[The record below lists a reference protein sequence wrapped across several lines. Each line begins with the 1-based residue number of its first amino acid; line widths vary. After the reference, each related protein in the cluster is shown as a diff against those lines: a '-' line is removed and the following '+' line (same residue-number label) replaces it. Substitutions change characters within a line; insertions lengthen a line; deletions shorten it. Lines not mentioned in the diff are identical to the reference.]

1 MAYTDPSKMHII
13 ALSGFMGAGK
23 SSVGAELSRR
33 LSCGFIDLD
42 LFIEE
47 CEGISIPEIFAAE
60 GEAGFRRREADCLS
74 KAISSYSGTERLVLS
89 LGGGTLTCAESREIV
104 TADTFCIYLEAS
116 AMTLATR
123 LEKDAGGRP
132 MLQERAS
139 GKPEALY
146 DRICRLLSAR
156 RPVYEGCADLIV
168 CTDDLDISATA
179 EMIISR
185 LGLLK

>member
-1 MAYTDPSKMHII
+1 MAHTDPSKMRII

-47 CEGISIPEIFAAE
+47 SEGITIPEIFSSE
-60 GEAGFRRREADCLS
+60 GETGFRRREADCLS
-74 KAISSYSGTERLVLS
+74 KAISSSAGAERLVLS
-89 LGGGTLTCAESREIV
+89 LGGGTLTAAESREIV
-104 TADTFCIYLEAS
+104 VDNTFCIYLEAS
-116 AMTLATR
+116 AQTLASR
-123 LEKDAGGRP
+123 LEKDAGARP

-156 RPVYEGCADLIV
+156 RPVYEGCADLTV
-168 CTDDLDISATA
+168 CTDDLDISGTA
-179 EMIISR
+179 EMIISS
-185 LGLLK
+185 LGLHK